1 MGEKNSSFIHSIV
14 FLLCPS
20 IYLLTWN
27 VVTVEPP
34 PLDQLQNL
42 LEMNAD
48 FIAIG
53 LQEVKSQPQNLITD
67 ALYEDSW
74 TNSLR

>member
-1 MGEKNSSFIHSIV
+1 MCVILNHF
-14 FLLCPS
+14 S

-34 PLDQLQNL
+34 PIDQLQTL
-42 LEMNAD
+42 LDNKAD

-53 LQEVKSQPQNLITD
+53 LQEVKSQPQNIVAD

-74 TNSLR
+74 TNSIR